1 MDTHK
6 LDILLNNF
14 EELLKKPAAKKRYH
28 IHKVQLFTSDIY
40 NIVKAL
46 KLLKNKKKEISK

>member
-1 MDTHK
+1 MGNYNLDTM
-6 LDILLNNF
+6 IANF

-28 IHKVQLFTSDIY
+28 IHKIQLFTSDIY
-40 NIVKAL
+40 NIVKGL